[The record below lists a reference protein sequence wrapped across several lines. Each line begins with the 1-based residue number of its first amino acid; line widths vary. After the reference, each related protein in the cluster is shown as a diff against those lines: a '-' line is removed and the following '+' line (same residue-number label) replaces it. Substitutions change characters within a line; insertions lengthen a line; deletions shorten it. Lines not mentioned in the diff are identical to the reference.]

1 MFHNLHPKAPDLEPS
16 DPWQRK
22 RLTPHQLL
30 IHDVRLE
37 QWRPSAVPRL
47 ELRER
52 VATDIVPTS
61 AVHTSSLKVIR
72 ASDAARNPI
81 ESQRLIGL
89 EEEYGWMSNLR
100 IRQIQ
105 DSVRDADDTAKL
117 RWVYVAFPI

>member
-1 MFHNLHPKAPDLEPS
+1 M
-16 DPWQRK
+16 
-22 RLTPHQLL
+22 
-30 IHDVRLE
+30 
-37 QWRPSAVPRL
+37 
-47 ELRER
+47 
-52 VATDIVPTS
+52 ATDIVPTS